1 MRKRIGWLNLKRV
14 KVALVLLASVLFV
27 ASFLRTCET
36 ASDPPTVVV
45 HDHSTKQSES
55 PFVPGPSD
63 SAAGLAFGV
72 TRLVWANDGEHLLFS
87 SGGLLGV
94 YVVDSAGLELRAF
107 PETAPRFGDWER
119 PGAFAPSLS
128 PDGSRVAYS
137 VFVPL
142 DSTVI
147 ETAAIDGTDVQRLM
161 PFEPNSESYYKNS
174 VYPVWSPDGQQI
186 AFVSNRAVPRG
197 LYYGYRLFVMG
208 ADGSDVRGVAQ
219 SIEIHGAGHLLSVKW
234 SPDGS
239 RIAFV
244 GTDTNVKGSLKALYT
259 VQPDGSALTR
269 IGDVYMYGT
278 RHAEWSPDSDWLA
291 FMGQVENANG
301 SFSPQFYAASADG
314 SAAVQLGYS
323 SWSGSWAPLPVWSP
337 DSAWLAFQ
345 GMHRISPDSLGPAV
359 FVARPDGSEVRQV
372 GSDYYGSVH
381 WTPDSEEVIFGGLG
395 TVVRKDG
402 SGQRE
407 WLPARDLAFCEWHG
421 HRTAHV
427 WPSSPY

>member
-1 MRKRIGWLNLKRV
+1 M
-14 KVALVLLASVLFV
+14 
-27 ASFLRTCET
+27 
-36 ASDPPTVVV
+36 
-45 HDHSTKQSES
+45 
-55 PFVPGPSD
+55 
-63 SAAGLAFGV
+63 
-72 TRLVWANDGEHLLFS
+72 
-87 SGGLLGV
+87 GV

-147 ETAAIDGTDVQRLM
+147 ETAAFDRDIAADGTDVRLM
-161 PFEPNSESYYKNS
+161 PFPNSESYYKNS
-174 VYPVWSPDGQQI
+174 VYPEWSPDGQQI

-244 GTDTNVKGSLKALYT
+244 GTDQMSKRASLKALYT

-269 IGDVYMYGT
+269 IGDVYMHY
-278 RHAEWSPDSDWLA
+278 
-291 FMGQVENANG
+291 
-301 SFSPQFYAASADG
+301 
-314 SAAVQLGYS
+314 
-323 SWSGSWAPLPVWSP
+323 
-337 DSAWLAFQ
+337 
-345 GMHRISPDSLGPAV
+345 
-359 FVARPDGSEVRQV
+359 
-372 GSDYYGSVH
+372 
-381 WTPDSEEVIFGGLG
+381 
-395 TVVRKDG
+395 
-402 SGQRE
+402 
-407 WLPARDLAFCEWHG
+407 
-421 HRTAHV
+421 
-427 WPSSPY
+427 